1 MFAINKLRRLR
12 KKEGNAPA
20 FDRFEEM
27 VKTSLDDLTITPHG
41 YTRATFAS
49 RPHDDLWQ
57 LVDAQLRRLSDA
69 GQQVFLNSGTLL
81 GVTREKRLIE
91 HDDDLDLALVLKAN
105 TAAAAAKE
113 WNELTAT
120 LRDQG
125 IIDLKK
131 TNSPSVLKLQGT
143 GDLDI
148 DLFPCWIEDG
158 RIFVFPYS
166 YGALAEEDFFP
177 LQTCTIT
184 QHQIPANPEK
194 VLAQNYESDW
204 ATPDPYFKFAWLK
217 ARRKFP
223 LLLDDLNEVA

>member
-1 MFAINKLRRLR
+1 M
-12 KKEGNAPA
+12 
-20 FDRFEEM
+20 
-27 VKTSLDDLTITPHG
+27 
-41 YTRATFAS
+41 
-49 RPHDDLWQ
+49 
-57 LVDAQLRRLSDA
+57 
-69 GQQVFLNSGTLL
+69 NSGTLL
-81 GVTREKRLIE
+81 GVTRDKRLIE

-166 YGALAEEDFFP
+166 YGAWRRRIFSRCRLAP
-177 LQTCTIT
+177 SLSIRSQRIRRRCWHKTMGLVGP
-184 QHQIPANPEK
+184 HRIPISN
-194 VLAQNYESDW
+194 
-204 ATPDPYFKFAWLK
+204 FHGLK
-217 ARRKFP
+217 RAGNLSFSWMI
-223 LLLDDLNEVA
+223 